1 MTSSV
6 SGPVIVWPPFGSRVL
21 SRFRLLQEEGEGVS
35 EGVVPAFRDTKLA
48 KAMFAFALEET
59 NDLTRAAK
67 VAREVL
73 DEDPTGQCVD
83 VAGVMSM

>member
-6 SGPVIVWPPFGSRVL
+6 SGLVIVWPPYRRRVL
-21 SRFRLLQEEGEGVS
+21 SRLKLQQEEG
-35 EGVVPAFRDTKLA
+35 EGVVPAFRDMKLV